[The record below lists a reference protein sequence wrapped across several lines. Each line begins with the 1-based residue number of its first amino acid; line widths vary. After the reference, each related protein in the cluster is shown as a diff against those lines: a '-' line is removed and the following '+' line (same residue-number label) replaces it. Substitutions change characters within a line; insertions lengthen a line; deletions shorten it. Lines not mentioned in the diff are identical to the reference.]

1 MAIGKLNRGSGNQG
15 EHLQAIPLSWATTY
29 IGGEVFSLATAESDT
44 IALVKTA
51 EITLLRRREYEGDF
65 IEEEVTIT
73 IPIGSVL
80 ALQAE
85 VFYSFTED
93 TQVILL

>member
-1 MAIGKLNRGSGNQG
+1 MALGKLNRGSGNQG
-15 EHLQAIPLSWATTY
+15 EHLQAIPLSWAKTY

-51 EITLLRRREYEGDF
+51 EITLKRLNKTQDDLA
-65 IEEEVTIT
+65 EEVTIT